1 MKKHIVC
8 FGDSNT
14 HGYCADPSDTV
25 TGGARFD
32 ETERWTCLL
41 QQELGE
47 EYLRIEIKAKTRD
60 ISLVFYR
67 VSASK
72 CYFTVD
78 GSGGYYTTVE
88 SVNTVRDDVLKYLDG
103 QTITRR

>member
-1 MKKHIVC
+1 M
-8 FGDSNT
+8 
-14 HGYCADPSDTV
+14 
-25 TGGARFD
+25 
-32 ETERWTCLL
+32 
-41 QQELGE
+41 
-47 EYLRIEIKAKTRD
+47 
-60 ISLVFYR
+60 FYR